1 MIVSNKKSKR
11 MLVFK
16 TIMFFVVFIVLVF
29 GSMFIFMSFSKNK
42 YEEAYKQQMA
52 ASGQA
57 VSGQVVNGQTSDG
70 R

>member
-1 MIVSNKKSKR
+1 

-29 GSMFIFMSFSKNK
+29 GSMFIFMSTFQKTNTRDVH
-42 YEEAYKQQMA
+42 KQQMA

-57 VSGQVVNGQTSDG
+57 VSGQVVSGQTSDG